1 MKDRF
6 WITSLP
12 KYAIISFVLLNMAA
26 MFLYVGGNIN
36 NHEQIGY
43 SFMRNFFSDLGRRH
57 SYSGESN
64 LMSCIFFN
72 SSLSI
77 VGLTF
82 MILFYKIKNVFL
94 NNKVLISL
102 ATIFGVFSGFSYI
115 GVGFTPSDLYLDA
128 HIFFAH
134 WAFRALFAASIL
146 YSILI
151 LKTDGFEKRY
161 AFGFI
166 IFGIMVFSY
175 VIYSEVVLDDP
186 RINPDALV
194 NHVVAQKMIA
204 FWILFAVY
212 IYSIGLG
219 KYLYKKT

>member
-12 KYAIISFVLLNMAA
+12 RYAIISFVLLNMAA

-43 SFMRNFFSDLGRRH
+43 SFIRNIFSDLGRRY
-57 SYSGESN
+57 SFSGESN

-72 SSLSI
+72 TSLSI
-77 VGLTF
+77 IGLTF

-94 NNKVLISL
+94 NNKILISL
-102 ATIFGVFSGFSYI
+102 ATLFGIFSGFSYI
-115 GVGFTPSDLYLDA
+115 GVGFTPADLYLEA

-134 WAFRALFAASIL
+134 WAFRALFAASVL

-151 LKTDGFEKRY
+151 FKTDGFENKYAY
-161 AFGFI
+161 AFI
-166 IFGIMVFSY
+166 VFGIMVFSY

-186 RINPDALV
+186 RINPEALV